1 MTHTFTSRLLRGFVH
16 PRRLTFFRLAGAALS
31 LVLSVACADEE
42 ASAALEDVRGAVER
56 FVNART
62 AGSTDD
68 FLVAVAK
75 VREMADAGQ
84 TFFRFLLAVHAAQE
98 PLCALSDEQR
108 VRYLNEGRPLIR
120 AHAGARNALAQYLTG
135 LDCHLNLNQPE
146 AARDWYRQAAAQGLA
161 LAQNALGL
169 MYYLGE
175 SVPQDDDK
183 AGEYFRQAALQGDRN
198 GEYNLAALYAQG
210 RGVPKDEGMA
220 FVLYTRAAE
229 KGHSSAM
236 NNLGWL
242 CQEGRGTEKD
252 LKAAAAWY
260 RRSAESGNADG

>member
-1 MTHTFTSRLLRGFVH
+1 M
-16 PRRLTFFRLAGAALS
+16 
-31 LVLSVACADEE
+31 EE
-42 ASAALEDVRGAVER
+42 VRGAVER

-98 PLCALSDEQR
+98 PLCALSAEQR
-108 VRYLNEGRPLIR
+108 ERYLNEGRPLIR
-120 AHAGARNALAQYLTG
+120 AHARERNALAQYLVG
-135 LDCHLNLNQPE
+135 LDCDLNLNQPE
-146 AARDWYRQAAAQGLA
+146 EARDWYQQAAAQGQA

-169 MYYLGE
+169 IYYRGQG
-175 SVPQDDDK
+175 VPQDDDK

-220 FVLYTRAAE
+220 FVLYTRAA
-229 KGHSSAM
+229 
-236 NNLGWL
+236 
-242 CQEGRGTEKD
+242 GRGIR
-252 LKAAAAWY
+252 AP
-260 RRSAESGNADG
+260 